1 MPRPIGETPKAR
13 MNQPSPE
20 TENAAW
26 LAAANCVVTMIDR
39 QLWPQQDAQR
49 WQAGLLQRRGRR
61 QTDALRMISIS
72 GDSMVPLL
80 EHDDTVML
88 DYSQTR
94 PSPPGIFILDDGVGL
109 VAKRI
114 EIIPSTTPQMLRIS
128 SENSAYSSYQ
138 RRIDEVHII
147 GRVVWFARR
156 L

>member
-1 MPRPIGETPKAR
+1 LNDLGCNDFGFDNFGLGGQTRPISRPQQAEC
-13 MNQPSPE
+13 Q
-20 TENAAW
+20 W
-26 LAAANCVVTMIDR
+26 LAK
-39 QLWPQQDAQR
+39 L
-49 WQAGLLQRRGRR
+49 GRR

-88 DYSQTR
+88 DCSQTR
-94 PSPPGIFILDDGVGL
+94 PSPPGIFILDDGFGL

-114 EIIPSTTPQMLRIS
+114 EIIPSTTPQMLRIL

>member
-1 MPRPIGETPKAR
+1 MNDLGCNDLGCNDLGFDNLGLGGQTRPISRPQQAEC
-13 MNQPSPE
+13 Q
-20 TENAAW
+20 W
-26 LAAANCVVTMIDR
+26 LAK
-39 QLWPQQDAQR
+39 L
-49 WQAGLLQRRGRR
+49 GRR

-94 PSPPGIFILDDGVGL
+94 PSPPGIFILDDGVGP

-147 GRVVWFARR
+147 GRVVWFAHR

>member
-1 MPRPIGETPKAR
+1 LNDLGCNDFGFDNFGLGGQTRPISRPQQAEC
-13 MNQPSPE
+13 Q
-20 TENAAW
+20 W
-26 LAAANCVVTMIDR
+26 LAK
-39 QLWPQQDAQR
+39 L
-49 WQAGLLQRRGRR
+49 GRR

-88 DYSQTR
+88 DCSQTR

-114 EIIPSTTPQMLRIS
+114 EIIPSTTPQMLRIL

-147 GRVVWFARR
+147 GRVVWFAHR

>member
-1 MPRPIGETPKAR
+1 LNDLGCNDLGFDNFGLGGQTRPISRPQQAEC
-13 MNQPSPE
+13 Q
-20 TENAAW
+20 W
-26 LAAANCVVTMIDR
+26 LAK
-39 QLWPQQDAQR
+39 L
-49 WQAGLLQRRGRR
+49 GRR

-88 DYSQTR
+88 DCSQTR

>member
-1 MPRPIGETPKAR
+1 MNDLDCNDLGFDNLGLGGQTRPISRPQQAEC
-13 MNQPSPE
+13 Q
-20 TENAAW
+20 W
-26 LAAANCVVTMIDR
+26 LAK
-39 QLWPQQDAQR
+39 L
-49 WQAGLLQRRGRR
+49 GRR

-88 DYSQTR
+88 DCSQTR

>member
-1 MPRPIGETPKAR
+1 MNDLDCNDLGFDNLGLGGQTRPISRPQQAEC
-13 MNQPSPE
+13 Q
-20 TENAAW
+20 W
-26 LAAANCVVTMIDR
+26 LAK
-39 QLWPQQDAQR
+39 L
-49 WQAGLLQRRGRR
+49 GRR

-88 DYSQTR
+88 DCSQTR
-94 PSPPGIFILDDGVGL
+94 PSPPGIFILDDGFGL

-114 EIIPSTTPQMLRIS
+114 EIIPSTTPQMLRIL